1 MKPLSKLA
9 FCGIFTAFGVI
20 LLLMTGLFPMAEFA
34 LPAIAGLLP
43 VVLVIESEKKYAFLV
58 FFATAVLGA
67 ILCPL
72 KESALYYAA
81 FLGFYP
87 IVKSTF
93 EQCKSR
99 ITEWLCKIS
108 LFAVMA
114 VLIVAAGCFLGF
126 FSAAA
131 IFAMGIPLLCGSSLL
146 FLAAFVVYDV
156 AVSRLISGY
165 LFLLRPRISRFFH

>member
-43 VVLVIESEKKYAFLV
+43 VVLVIESEKKYAVLT
-58 FFATAVLGA
+58 FFATYTY
-67 ILCPL
+67 IYFLCPL

-87 IVKSTF
+87 IVKSSF
-93 EQCKSR
+93 EQCK
-99 ITEWLCKIS
+99 TELPNGFAKFACLWLWRFLI
-108 LFAVMA
+108 LF
-114 VLIVAAGCFLGF
+114 AGCFLGF

-131 IFAMGIPLLCGSSLL
+131 LLAMGIPLLCGSALL
-146 FLAAFVVYDV
+146 FLAAFIVYDL
-156 AVSRLISGY
+156 AVTRLISGY

>member
-43 VVLVIESEKKYAFLV
+43 VVLVIESEKKYAVLT
-58 FFATAVLGA
+58 FFATAILGA

-87 IVKSTF
+87 IVKSSF

-99 ITEWLCKIS
+99 ITEWLCKIC
-108 LFAVMA
+108 LFVVMA
-114 VLIVAAGCFLGF
+114 FLILFAGCFLGF

-131 IFAMGIPLLCGSSLL
+131 LLAMGIPLLCGSALL
-146 FLAAFVVYDV
+146 FLAAFIVYDL
-156 AVSRLISGY
+156 AVTRLISGY